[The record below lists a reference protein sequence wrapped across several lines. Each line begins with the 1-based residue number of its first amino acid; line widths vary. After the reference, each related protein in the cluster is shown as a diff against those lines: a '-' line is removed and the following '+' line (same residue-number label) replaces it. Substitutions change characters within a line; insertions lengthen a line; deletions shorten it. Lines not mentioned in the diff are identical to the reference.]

1 MRLLLNLPILVPLDD
16 DLDLIRLFCLFVMVA
31 ASKWVPERH
40 VFEEIRTD
48 PLVSDVE

>member
-16 DLDLIRLFCLFVMVA
+16 DLDLIRLFCLFVMLA

-40 VFEEIRTD
+40 VSEEFRTN
-48 PLVSDVE
+48 PLVGGVE